1 MSSPKHEVNT
11 ILTTSSSSHTKSKGR
26 KSTDTKKCKGGLRHL
41 KRSIQRLRKTDKN
54 ENDDKKWKSGASRLV
69 YEVGDSLISPRV
81 IHKNVENRDDA
92 WLIDDNIDFK
102 NSWPE
107 ENKDKKLLSLRK

>member
-26 KSTDTKKCKGGLRHL
+26 KSIDTKKCKGGLRHL

-54 ENDDKKWKSGASRLV
+54 ENDDKNGRVEPQDLSMKS
-69 YEVGDSLISPRV
+69 E
-81 IHKNVENRDDA
+81 IH
-92 WLIDDNIDFK
+92 
-102 NSWPE
+102 
-107 ENKDKKLLSLRK
+107 